1 MVSRSKPICRMLL
14 CRAFGAERVG
24 RVVLRTQT
32 IRMDFVRMNLFNS
45 NVIGRILEDELTVI
59 ANQMIICY
67 TAAQMNQR
75 MGFRC
80 RIKAVHVFEQCSSVL
95 SLAFHRLGAIRGHLP
110 SPGCIAAPPP
120 MHGPDLSKCRRF
132 PKAKAHG
139 IYIYLRG
146 ERNLPNMNTYRFIG
160 VKARGMNTC
169 KKTRG
174 RGREFSKP

>member
-1 MVSRSKPICRMLL
+1 MASRSKPICRMLL

-95 SLAFHRLGAIRGHLP
+95 SLGSHRRGDLP

-146 ERNLPNMNTYRFIG
+146 ERNSPNMNTYRFIG

>member
-1 MVSRSKPICRMLL
+1 
-14 CRAFGAERVG
+14 
-24 RVVLRTQT
+24 
-32 IRMDFVRMNLFNS
+32 MNLFNS
-45 NVIGRILEDELTVI
+45 NVIGRILEDEITVI

-80 RIKAVHVFEQCSSVL
+80 RRKSVHVFQQCRSVL
-95 SLAFHRLGAIRGHLP
+95 SLGSHRRGDLP

-146 ERNLPNMNTYRFIG
+146 ERNLPNMNTYKSSELNH
-160 VKARGMNTC
+160 VESTLA
-169 KKTRG
+169 KKPGGGGGGGNSTSHDQDRWG
-174 RGREFSKP
+174 GKGAWLFR